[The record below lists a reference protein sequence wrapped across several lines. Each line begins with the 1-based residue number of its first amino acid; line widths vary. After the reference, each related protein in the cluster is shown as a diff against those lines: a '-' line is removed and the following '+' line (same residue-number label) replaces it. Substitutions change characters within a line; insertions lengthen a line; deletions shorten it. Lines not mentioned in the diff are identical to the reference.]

1 MRTLL
6 RLFLV
11 LFILGA
17 LAAFFMGY
25 RVRDG
30 RVVGPDGSAATMRK
44 LPEVDTAK
52 AREVGAA
59 IGDKVAVG
67 ATAAERALAN
77 GTLTGKIK
85 AKIALDDT
93 LKASKISIDT
103 SEGVVTL
110 TGTVASPAQNTRV
123 LQLARETD
131 GVKSVVDHLTVR

>member
-6 RLFLV
+6 RLFLI

-17 LAAFFMGY
+17 LAAFFLGY

-30 RVVGPDGSAATMRK
+30 RVVGPDGTAATQPA
-44 LPEVDTAK
+44 LPDVDTKK

-67 ATAAERALAN
+67 ATAAQHALAN
-77 GTLTGKIK
+77 GALTGKIK

-93 LKASKISIDT
+93 LKAANVSIDT
-103 SEGVVTL
+103 SDGVVTL
-110 TGTVASPAQNTRV
+110 TGTVTSPAQHTRV
-123 LQLARETD
+123 LQLTRETD
-131 GVKSVVDHLTVR
+131 GVKSVVDHITVR